1 MKVHSQYVSVYHLS
15 IHLSS
20 RRCALPWHGVL
31 TACSADVRSRAVQM
45 VMRSIHDG
53 IGGDA
58 DRRIGLG
65 KHQGAMD
72 ALDSGRRPCF
82 KAQKN
87 GPSSEVNTS
96 EDGRFSSHGFP
107 HWWFLDNPI
116 KMEDLGVPP
125 MTTSDNLQSWGI
137 ATWDEENLTWS
148 KLSGCSWCRRECT
161 CPAIQ
166 FASEKL
172 GICGWPPGPLLN
184 SFSDQELGV
193 RSMVVQW

>member
-20 RRCALPWHGVL
+20 HRCALPWHGVL

-107 HWWFLDNPI
+107 H
-116 KMEDLGVPP
+116 
-125 MTTSDNLQSWGI
+125 
-137 ATWDEENLTWS
+137 
-148 KLSGCSWCRRECT
+148 
-161 CPAIQ
+161 
-166 FASEKL
+166 
-172 GICGWPPGPLLN
+172 
-184 SFSDQELGV
+184 
-193 RSMVVQW
+193 